1 MGAGRA
7 GMGNSSTNGIYSV
20 HLLDGYGLVSER
32 GRSEKIVRCGVSGKR
47 IVSKVSPGM
56 SWYQ

>member
-1 MGAGRA
+1 
-7 GMGNSSTNGIYSV
+7 MGNSSTNGIYSV